1 MIPVTVVGQIRRFL
15 LKSECDPLDSPM
27 RHAAPAT
34 WAASLSGPV
43 RLLAATCI
51 SVRILLQQ
59 ASSLRSSVSTRST
72 MTHTGCT
79 LHVAT
84 ATAMRITPDARN
96 GPRTIG
102 KVRFRV
108 QLSLPRSRH
117 CLASH
122 VRDSDSES
130 ERSAGFQATT
140 STFRKT
146 SAAMTTNL

>member
-1 MIPVTVVGQIRRFL
+1 MIPVTVVGHLRPFL
-15 LKSECDPLDSPM
+15 LKSECDPLDFPM

-43 RLLAATCI
+43 RLLADTCI
-51 SVRILLQQ
+51 SVRMCLQK
-59 ASSLRSSVSTRST
+59 ASSMRSSVSTRSM

-79 LHVAT
+79 LHIAK

-108 QLSLPRSRH
+108 QLSLPRSHR
-117 CLASH
+117 LASH

-140 STFRKT
+140 SSFSKT
-146 SAAMTTNL
+146 SAEMTTKL